1 MGYTRNHFATDKEYR
16 EFREEENKR
25 TKVYRENNRETINK
39 KRMDRYYQNHDEEL
53 KKCKRYDDSHKPQK
67 LIYRQ
72 KNKLSISVKQK
83 KYRDENSEHVKKQQS
98 KKYFKNPEKYKSMTR
113 QRYQNVVTE
122 FKKIVISHYSKNKME
137 CKLCKVKGL
146 DFLNIDHIE
155 GRKKMG
161 HSRKV
166 KGSTLYHF
174 LIKNDF
180 PEGYQVLCWNCN
192 NIKKFRAPKTLSQT
206 IKAVYSRQRDK
217 RGKIEVMSYYSK
229 GIPHCSCC
237 KYDDLDGLTIDHI
250 EGRKNVEHKRNFTG
264 GKLYHWLIEK
274 KFPSKFQVLCFN
286 CNSAKSDN
294 PECPHKLDRNSM
306 TSRS

>member
-16 EFREEENKR
+16 EYREEENKKSR
-25 TKVYRENNRETINK
+25 VYNENNKETVNK

-53 KKCKRYDDSHKPQK
+53 KKAKRYNDSHK
-67 LIYRQ
+67 LDHSNYYQ
-72 KNKLSISVKQK
+72 KNKSSISVKKK
-83 KYRDENSEHVKKQQS
+83 KYSAENSELISKQQS
-98 KKYFKNPEKYKSMTR
+98 KKYFKNPEKYISKAK
-113 QRYQNVVTE
+113 QRYQNVITE

-166 KGSTLYHF
+166 RGSTLYHF

-192 NIKKFRAPKTLSQT
+192 NIKKFQAPKTLSQT
-206 IKAVYSRQRDK
+206 IKAVKSRQRDK
-217 RGKIEVMSYYSK
+217 RRKMEVMSYYSK

-237 KYDDLDGLTIDHI
+237 KFDNLDGLTIDHT
-250 EGRKNVEHKRNFTG
+250 EGRKNVEHKKMLGG

-286 CNSAKSDN
+286 CNSAKSDK
-294 PECPHKLDRNSM
+294 PVCPHQLDKMKN
-306 TSRS
+306 